1 MVYQYLSRIGC
12 SKSHLHNQMVK
23 FEYISDDMSW
33 NGGYYYVLYTNK
45 KYEMCYFLYD
55 NNFLRIF
62 YTSVAYYDYN
72 ERYKENWVWVGN
84 VL

>member
-33 NGGYYYVLYTNK
+33 NGGYYYVLLLPRK
-45 KYEMCYFLYD
+45 KRNVFFFLYD

-62 YTSVAYYDYN
+62 YTSVA
-72 ERYKENWVWVGN
+72 
-84 VL
+84 LL

>member
-33 NGGYYYVLYTNK
+33 NGGYCYVLLLPRK
-45 KYEMCYFLYD
+45 KKNVFFFLYD

-62 YTSVAYYDYN
+62 YTSVA
-72 ERYKENWVWVGN
+72 
-84 VL
+84 LL